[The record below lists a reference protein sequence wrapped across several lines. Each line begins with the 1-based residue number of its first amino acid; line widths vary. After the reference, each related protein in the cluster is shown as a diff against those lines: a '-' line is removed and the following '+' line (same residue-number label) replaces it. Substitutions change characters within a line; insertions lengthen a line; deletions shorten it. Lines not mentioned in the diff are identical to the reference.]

1 MTRLSI
7 FWQLFLAAGFI
18 VVFSLALFGI
28 VVATQSEKNEQK
40 AIETELAVKAE
51 LVREAVRGRNAAQNA
66 ELAQRLRRMPML
78 EARLTLVD
86 AKGNVLFETEADPGR
101 MDNHAERPEI
111 QQAKLKG
118 WGRTVRRSPT
128 LNQDMLYLAL
138 RTDLDD
144 SDVAYVRIAEPIR
157 QVESQ
162 LASLRNL
169 SWTAAGLTT
178 MVALGLAFWLSR
190 RLARPIAELTQ
201 GAETIAAG
209 GYGYRVYAQDRGEI
223 GALARTF
230 NHMSERLAAQFAQ
243 IEEDRH
249 QLRTVLS
256 SMVEGVIAIDSEQ
269 RILFANDRVGQLL
282 EVPVA
287 QAIGK
292 PFWELLRYRPLQ
304 TVVRETLQ
312 DEAIQVREL
321 HWEAPGQRSF
331 LVHVARLPGTP
342 PRGAVLVLHDTTDL
356 RRLERLRQE
365 FVANVSHELKTPL
378 AVIQAS
384 VETLIDGAAEDPS
397 VRTPFLYRIADQSE
411 RLKNLIF
418 DMLRLARV
426 ESETE
431 AYSFETVDVASLV
444 EDNMDRH
451 RTLAANKR
459 QTFEAIPPKN
469 ADESPLEAWADH
481 EALDQIVNNLV
492 DNAVKYTP
500 EGGSIR
506 VRWYGES
513 DYAVIEV
520 EDSGIG
526 IPEKD
531 LPRIFERFYRVDK
544 ARSRELG
551 GTGLGLAIVKHL
563 AQANHGS
570 VSARSE
576 VGKGSTFVVRV
587 PTPTSPRRVVTQPSR
602 D

>member
-1 MTRLSI
+1 MKRLSI

-18 VVFSLALFGI
+18 IVFSLALFGI
-28 VVATQSEKNEQK
+28 VVASQSEKNEQK
-40 AIETELAVKAE
+40 AIETELSVQCQ
-51 LVREAVRGRNAAQNA
+51 LVREAVRGRNARDNA
-66 ELAQRLRRMPML
+66 PLAERLRNLPL
-78 EARLTLVD
+78 TDARLTLID
-86 AKGNVLFETEADPGR
+86 AKGQVLFETKADPAQ
-101 MDNHAERPEI
+101 MDNHAERAEI

-118 WGRTVRRSPT
+118 TGKAIRRSPT
-128 LNQDMLYLAL
+128 LGQDMLYMAL

-144 SDVAYVRIAEPIR
+144 SDVAFIRIAEPIR

-178 MVALGLAFWLSR
+178 LVALGLAFWLSR

-201 GAETIAAG
+201 GAEAIATGA
-209 GYGYRVYAQDRGEI
+209 YGYRVYAQDRGEI
-223 GALARTF
+223 GVLARTF

-269 RILFANDRVGQLL
+269 RILFANDRVGRLL
-282 EVPVA
+282 EMPVA

-292 PFWELLRYRPLQ
+292 PFWELLRHRPLQ
-304 TVVRETLQ
+304 TLVREALQ

-321 HWEAPGQRSF
+321 HWATPGQRSF

-384 VETLIDGAAEDPS
+384 VETLIDGAAEDPT
-397 VRTPFLYRIADQSE
+397 VRTPFLHRIADQSE

-431 AYSFETVDVASLV
+431 AYSFETVDVALLV
-444 EDNMDRH
+444 EDSMDRH
-451 RTLAANKR
+451 RSLAVAKR
-459 QTFEAIPPKN
+459 QTFEAIPPGP
-469 ADESPLEAWADH
+469 DTPPLEAWADQ
-481 EALDQIVNNLV
+481 EAMDQIVNNLV

-500 EGGSIR
+500 EGGTIR
-506 VRWYGES
+506 VRWHGEGE
-513 DYAVIEV
+513 YAVIEV
-520 EDSGIG
+520 EDTGIG

-570 VSARSE
+570 VTARSE
-576 VGKGSTFVVRV
+576 VGKGSTFTVRL
-587 PTPTSPRRVVTQPSR
+587 PTPTSPHRVVSQPSR
-602 D
+602 E

>member
-1 MTRLSI
+1 MTRLTI

-18 VVFSLALFGI
+18 IVFSLALFGI

-51 LVREAVRGRNAAQNA
+51 LVREAVRGRNAGQNA
-66 ELAQRLRRMPML
+66 ELAQRLRHLPML
-78 EARLTLVD
+78 EARLTLID
-86 AKGNVLFETEADPGR
+86 AKGGVLFETDTDPAR

-118 WGRTVRRSPT
+118 LGKAIRRSPT
-128 LNQDMLYLAL
+128 LGQDMLYLAL

-144 SDVAYVRIAEPIR
+144 SDVAFVRIAEPIR

-162 LASLRNL
+162 LASFRNL

-178 MVALGLAFWLSR
+178 LVALGLAFWLSR

-201 GAETIAAG
+201 GAEAIAAG
-209 GYGYRVYAQDRGEI
+209 GYGYRVYALDRGEI
-223 GALARTF
+223 GTLARSF
-230 NHMSERLAAQFAQ
+230 NHMSERLAAQFTQ

-292 PFWELLRYRPLQ
+292 PFWELLRHRPLQ

-312 DEAIQVREL
+312 DEVIQVREL

-331 LVHVARLPGTP
+331 LVHVARLPGMP

-397 VRTPFLYRIADQSE
+397 VRTSFLHRIADQSE

-459 QTFEAIPPKN
+459 QTFEAIAPPDN
-469 ADESPLEAWADH
+469 GDHLEAWADH

-506 VRWYGES
+506 VRWYEEN

-576 VGKGSTFVVRV
+576 VGKGSIFTVRV
-587 PTPTSPRRVVTQPSR
+587 PTPTSPRRVVSQPS
-602 D
+602 